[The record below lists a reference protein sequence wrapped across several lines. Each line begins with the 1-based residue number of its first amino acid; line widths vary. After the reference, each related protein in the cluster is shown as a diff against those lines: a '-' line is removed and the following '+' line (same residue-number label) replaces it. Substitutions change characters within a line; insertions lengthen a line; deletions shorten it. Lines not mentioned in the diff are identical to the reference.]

1 MTARYDLAELK
12 TRLDIVEVARLC
24 GLDPKKSGSAWVAR
38 CPAHPD
44 QTGSGHR
51 PNLALHKTKGAKC
64 FRCGFQADVIGLA
77 VKARGGDFGEVVDWL
92 ASLAGLTPAGEG
104 ATARRS
110 GSGLGYNGKGQGRD
124 MYPKGAPLPAAGDRP
139 PAVRIIG
146 DLPPDPGSHVR
157 TLTPAAGLVSSPLS
171 ADAQDDRR
179 PWAGFDA
186 LDDLEAATG
195 RAYVALVETTR
206 RLGLD
211 VDDPSTATHDQVAP
225 LLAEYR
231 RLDSAWAAALDLA
244 PVAGET
250 RAAADRSTLRV
261 RVFDAF
267 LAFTVPAGEVPR
279 AAAWLR
285 DKKGLTDQTQ
295 AAAGLR
301 WLTDWQAADK
311 GLKAAFDVETLK
323 TFGLVTD
330 KGRLRFWKHRL
341 LFPFWVKGKPVFF
354 AGRDID
360 AQGNDRRFDN
370 LSGSVPCPYNADDL
384 VEARRTG
391 RPLFVCEGY
400 TDCLTLTQS
409 GRLAVALGGTQGFK
423 TAWVADFEGLDVYLA
438 FDGDKAGREAAQK
451 VADLFVSEGLT
462 APKIVKLPD
471 GQDVTDYFTH
481 QRSKTRV

>member
-1 MTARYDLAELK
+1 MTPPATYDLTELK

-44 QTGSGHR
+44 SPEGR
-51 PNLALHKTKGAKC
+51 PNLALHATKGAKC
-64 FRCGFQADVIGLA
+64 FRCGWQADVIGLA
-77 VKARGGDFGEVVDWL
+77 VKAKGGNFSEVVTWL
-92 ASLAGLTPAGEG
+92 ASLAGLAPAGEG
-104 ATARRS
+104 ARGRRS

-124 MYPKGAPLPAAGDRP
+124 MYPKGAPLPA
-139 PAVRIIG
+139 V
-146 DLPPDPGSHVR
+146 
-157 TLTPAAGLVSSPLS
+157 AA
-171 ADAQDDRR
+171 AR
-179 PWAGFDA
+179 PWAGFDTF
-186 LDDLEAATG
+186 DDLEAATG

-211 VDDPSTATHDQVAP
+211 VDDPSTATDAQVAP

-231 RLDSAWAAALDLA
+231 RLDTAWAAALDLA

-250 RAAADRSTLRV
+250 RAGDDPPTLRV
-261 RVFDAF
+261 KVFDTF
-267 LAFTVPAGEVPR
+267 LGYTVPVGEVPR
-279 AAAWLR
+279 AAAWLK
-285 DKKGLTDQTQ
+285 DKKGLSADTQ
-295 AAAGLR
+295 ATADLR
-301 WLTDWQAADK
+301 WLSDWEAADK
-311 GLKAAFDVETLK
+311 GLKAAFDGETLK
-323 TFGLVTD
+323 ALGLVTD
-330 KGRLRFWKHRL
+330 KGRLHFWKHRL

-354 AGRDID
+354 AGRDIS
-360 AQGNDRRFDN
+360 AQGDDRRFDN
-370 LSGSVPCPYNADDL
+370 LSGSVPCPYNVDDL
-384 VEARRTG
+384 AEARRSG

-423 TAWVADFEGLDVYLA
+423 PAWVADFEGLDVFLA

-451 VADLFVSEGLT
+451 VADLFVSEGLA

>member
-1 MTARYDLAELK
+1 MTARYDLTELK

-44 QTGSGHR
+44 QTGPGHR

-77 VKARGGDFGEVVDWL
+77 VKAKGGDFGEVVDWL

-139 PAVRIIG
+139 PAVGIIG
-146 DLPPDPGSHVR
+146 DPPPDP
-157 TLTPAAGLVSSPLS
+157 GLVSSPSL
-171 ADAQDDRR
+171 AVAQDDRR
-179 PWAGFDA
+179 PWAGFDTF
-186 LDDLEAATG
+186 DDLEAATG

-231 RLDSAWAAALDLA
+231 RLDSAWAAALGLVA
-244 PVAGET
+244 LAGET
-250 RAAADRSTLRV
+250 RAGDDRPTLRV

-267 LAFTVPAGEVPR
+267 LGYTVPVGEVPR

-295 AAAGLR
+295 AVAGLR
-301 WLTDWQAADK
+301 WLTDWDAADK

-323 TFGLVTD
+323 GLGLVND

-341 LFPFWVKGKPVFF
+341 LFPFWVKGKPVFLQ
-354 AGRDID
+354 GRNID
-360 AQGNDRRFDN
+360 AQGDDRRFDN
-370 LSGSVPCPYNADDL
+370 LSGSVPCPYNVDDL
-384 VEARRTG
+384 AEARRTG

-423 TAWVADFEGLDVYLA
+423 PAWVVDFEGLDVYLA

-462 APKIVKLPD
+462 APKIVRLPD

>member
-1 MTARYDLAELK
+1 MTPPKYDLTELK

-38 CPAHPD
+38 CPAHSD
-44 QTGSGHR
+44 QVGPGHR
-51 PNLALHKTKGAKC
+51 PNLALHPTKGAKC

-77 VKARGGDFGEVVDWL
+77 VKAKRGDFGEVVDWL
-92 ASLAGLTPAGEG
+92 ASLAGLAPAGEG
-104 ATARRS
+104 ARGRRS
-110 GSGLGYNGKGQGRD
+110 GSGLGYNGKGKGRD
-124 MYPKGAPLPAAGDRP
+124 MYPKGAPLPPDPPVARP

-146 DLPPDPGSHVR
+146 DLPPDPGLVLR
-157 TLTPAAGLVSSPLS
+157 PTPATTQ
-171 ADAQDDRR
+171 DAR
-179 PWAGFDA
+179 PWAGFDTF
-186 LDDLEAATG
+186 DDLEAATG

-211 VDDPSTATHDQVAP
+211 VDDTSTASDDQVAP

-231 RLDSAWAAALDLA
+231 RLDTAWAAALGLVA
-244 PVAGET
+244 LAGET
-250 RAAADRSTLRV
+250 RAGDDRPTLRV

-267 LAFTVPAGEVPR
+267 LGYTVPVGEVPR
-279 AAAWLR
+279 AAAWLK
-285 DKKGLTDQTQ
+285 DKKGLSVETQTR
-295 AAAGLR
+295 AGLR
-301 WLTDWQAADK
+301 WLADWEAADR

-323 TFGLVTD
+323 GLGLVND

-360 AQGNDRRFDN
+360 AQGDARRFDN

-409 GRLAVALGGTQGFK
+409 GRLAVALGGTQGLK
-423 TAWVADFEGLDVYLA
+423 PAWVADFEGLDVFLA

-451 VADLFVSEGLT
+451 VADLFVSEGLA

>member
-1 MTARYDLAELK
+1 MTPPATYDLTELK

-44 QTGSGHR
+44 SPEGR
-51 PNLALHKTKGAKC
+51 PNLALHATKGAKC
-64 FRCGFQADVIGLA
+64 FRCGWQADVIGLA
-77 VKARGGDFGEVVDWL
+77 VKAKGGNFSEVVTWL
-92 ASLAGLTPAGEG
+92 ASLAGLAPAGEG
-104 ATARRS
+104 SRGRRS

-146 DLPPDPGSHVR
+146 DLPPDPGLVLR
-157 TLTPAAGLVSSPLS
+157 PEPAATQ
-171 ADAQDDRR
+171 DAR
-179 PWAGFDA
+179 PWAGFDTF
-186 LDDLEAATG
+186 DDLEAATG

-211 VDDPSTATHDQVAP
+211 VDDPSTATDAQVAP

-231 RLDSAWAAALDLA
+231 RLDTAWAAALDLA
-244 PVAGET
+244 PLAG
-250 RAAADRSTLRV
+250 DNSSTLRV

-311 GLKAAFDVETLK
+311 GLKAAFD
-323 TFGLVTD
+323 
-330 KGRLRFWKHRL
+330 
-341 LFPFWVKGKPVFF
+341 
-354 AGRDID
+354 
-360 AQGNDRRFDN
+360 
-370 LSGSVPCPYNADDL
+370 
-384 VEARRTG
+384 
-391 RPLFVCEGY
+391 
-400 TDCLTLTQS
+400 
-409 GRLAVALGGTQGFK
+409 
-423 TAWVADFEGLDVYLA
+423 
-438 FDGDKAGREAAQK
+438 GDKAGREAAQK
-451 VADLFVSEGLT
+451 VAALFVSEGLT

>member
-1 MTARYDLAELK
+1 MTPPAKYDLTELK

-44 QTGSGHR
+44 GPEGR
-51 PNLALHKTKGAKC
+51 PNLAIHPTKGAKC

-77 VKARGGDFGEVVDWL
+77 VKAKGGDFGEVVDWL
-92 ASLAGLTPAGEG
+92 ASLAGLAPAGEG
-104 ATARRS
+104 SRGRRS

-146 DLPPDPGSHVR
+146 DLPPDPGLV
-157 TLTPAAGLVSSPLS
+157 LPAGL
-171 ADAQDDRR
+171 AITQDDRR
-179 PWAGFDA
+179 PWAGFDTF
-186 LDDLEAATG
+186 DDLEAATG

-206 RLGLD
+206 RLGLA
-211 VDDPSTATHDQVAP
+211 VDDTSTASDDQVAP

-231 RLDSAWAAALDLA
+231 RLDTAWAAALGLVA
-244 PVAGET
+244 LAGET
-250 RAAADRSTLRV
+250 RAGDDRPTLRV

-267 LAFTVPAGEVPR
+267 LGYTVPVGEVPK
-279 AAAWLR
+279 AADWLR
-285 DKKGLTDQTQ
+285 DKKGLSVETQTR
-295 AAAGLR
+295 AGLR
-301 WLTDWQAADK
+301 WLADWEAADK
-311 GLKAAFDVETLK
+311 GLKTAFDGETLK

-330 KGRLRFWKHRL
+330 KGRLHFYRHRL
-341 LFPFWVKGKPVFF
+341 LFPFWVKGKPVFLQ
-354 AGRDID
+354 GRNID
-360 AQGNDRRFDN
+360 AQGDDRRFDN
-370 LSGSVPCPYNADDL
+370 PSGSVPCLYNVDAL
-384 VEARRTG
+384 GEARRTG
-391 RPLFVCEGY
+391 RPVFVCEGP
-400 TDCLTLTQS
+400 TDTLNLTQS
-409 GRLAVALGGTQGFK
+409 GRLAVGIVGTQGFK
-423 TAWVADFEGLDVYLA
+423 PAWVADLAGLDVFLA

-451 VADLFVSEGLT
+451 VADLFVSEGLA

>member
-1 MTARYDLAELK
+1 MTPPKYDLTKLK

-44 QTGSGHR
+44 GPEGR
-51 PNLALHKTKGAKC
+51 PNLAIHPTKGAKC

-77 VKARGGDFGEVVDWL
+77 VKAKGGDFGEVVDWL

-124 MYPKGAPLPAAGDRP
+124 MYPKGAPLPA
-139 PAVRIIG
+139 V
-146 DLPPDPGSHVR
+146 
-157 TLTPAAGLVSSPLS
+157 AA
-171 ADAQDDRR
+171 AR
-179 PWAGFDA
+179 PWAGFDTF
-186 LDDLEAATG
+186 DDLEAATG

-211 VDDPSTATHDQVAP
+211 VDDTSTATDAQVAP

-231 RLDSAWAAALDLA
+231 RLDTAWAAALGLA
-244 PVAGET
+244 ALAGD
-250 RAAADRSTLRV
+250 DRPTLRV
-261 RVFDAF
+261 KVFDAF
-267 LAFTVPAGEVPR
+267 LAYTVPVGEAPR
-279 AAAWLR
+279 AAAWLSDR
-285 DKKGLTDQTQ
+285 KGLSADTQ
-295 AAAGLR
+295 ATAGLR
-301 WLTDWQAADK
+301 WLSDWAAADR
-311 GLKAAFDVETLK
+311 GLKTTFDGETLK
-323 TFGLVTD
+323 TFGLVTA
-330 KGRLRFWKHRL
+330 KGQLRFWRHRL

-360 AQGNDRRFDN
+360 AQGDDRRFDN
-370 LSGSVPCPYNADDL
+370 LSGSVPCPYNVDDL
-384 VEARRTG
+384 AEARRSG

-400 TDCLTLTQS
+400 TDCLTLAQS

-423 TAWVADFEGLDVYLA
+423 PAWVADFEGLDVYLA

-451 VADLFVSEGLT
+451 VADLFASEGLA

>member
-1 MTARYDLAELK
+1 MTPPAKYDLTELK

-44 QTGSGHR
+44 SPEGR
-51 PNLALHKTKGAKC
+51 PNLAIHPTKGAKC
-64 FRCGFQADVIGLA
+64 FRCGWHADVIGLA
-77 VKARGGDFGEVVDWL
+77 VKAKGGDFGEVVDWL
-92 ASLAGLTPAGEG
+92 ASLAGLAPAGEG
-104 ATARRS
+104 SRGRRS

-146 DLPPDPGSHVR
+146 DLPPDPGLVLR
-157 TLTPAAGLVSSPLS
+157 PEPAATQ
-171 ADAQDDRR
+171 DAR
-179 PWAGFDA
+179 PWAGFDTF
-186 LDDLEAATG
+186 DDLEAATG

-323 TFGLVTD
+323 GLGLVTD

>member
-1 MTARYDLAELK
+1 MTPPAKYDLTELK

-44 QTGSGHR
+44 SPEGR
-51 PNLALHKTKGAKC
+51 PNLAIHPTKGAKC

-77 VKARGGDFGEVVDWL
+77 VKAKRGDFGEVVDWL
-92 ASLAGLTPAGEG
+92 ASLAGLAPAGEG
-104 ATARRS
+104 ARGRRS
-110 GSGLGYNGKGQGRD
+110 GSGLGYNGKGKGRD
-124 MYPKGAPLPAAGDRP
+124 MYPKGAPLPPDPPVARP

-146 DLPPDPGSHVR
+146 DLPPDPGLVLR
-157 TLTPAAGLVSSPLS
+157 PTPATTQ
-171 ADAQDDRR
+171 DAR
-179 PWAGFDA
+179 PWAGFDTF
-186 LDDLEAATG
+186 DDLEAATG

-211 VDDPSTATHDQVAP
+211 VDDTSTASDDQVAP

-231 RLDSAWAAALDLA
+231 RLDTAWAAALGLVA
-244 PVAGET
+244 LAGET
-250 RAAADRSTLRV
+250 RAGDDRPTLRV

-267 LAFTVPAGEVPR
+267 LGYTVPVGEVPR
-279 AAAWLR
+279 AAAWLK
-285 DKKGLTDQTQ
+285 DKKGLSVETQTR
-295 AAAGLR
+295 AGLR
-301 WLTDWQAADK
+301 WLADWEAADR

-323 TFGLVTD
+323 GLGLVTD

-360 AQGNDRRFDN
+360 AQGDDRRFDN
-370 LSGSVPCPYNADDL
+370 LSGSVPCPYNVDDL

-451 VADLFVSEGLT
+451 VAALFVSEGLT

>member
-1 MTARYDLAELK
+1 MTPPAKYDLTELK

-24 GLDPKKSGSAWVAR
+24 GLDPKKSGSSWVAR
-38 CPAHPD
+38 CPAHNDRPE
-44 QTGSGHR
+44 GR
-51 PNLALHKTKGAKC
+51 PNLGLDQVKGAKC
-64 FRCGFQADVIGLA
+64 FRCGWKADVIGLA
-77 VKARGGDFGEVVDWL
+77 VKAKGDDFGEVVDWL
-92 ASLAGLTPAGEG
+92 ARLVGLSPKGETKPAKG
-104 ATARRS
+104 RRS
-110 GSGLGYNGKGQGRD
+110 GSDLGYTDGVMGRD
-124 MYPKGAPLPAAGDRP
+124 MYPKGEPLPPDPPVAADP
-139 PAVRIIG
+139 PAYRIIG
-146 DLPPDPGSHVR
+146 DPPPDLVPPG
-157 TLTPAAGLVSSPLS
+157 TLAMTQE
-171 ADAQDDRR
+171 AQDWGSYTFVYPVESNPPVVAGKWERLADGRIEATYNR
-179 PWAGFDA
+179 PELIWAMMV
-186 LDDLEAATG
+186 TG
-195 RAYVALVETTR
+195 YKPTFE
-206 RLGLD
+206 
-211 VDDPSTATHDQVAP
+211 
-225 LLAEYR
+225 
-231 RLDSAWAAALDLA
+231 DLA
-244 PVAGET
+244 LLDAYDLAQGVVDVASNST
-250 RAAADRSTLRV
+250 DRPTLRV
-261 RVFDAF
+261 RVFEAF
-267 LAFTVPAGEVPR
+267 LGYTVPVSEVPK

-323 TFGLVTD
+323 GLGLVTD

-360 AQGNDRRFDN
+360 AQGDDRRFDN
-370 LSGSVPCPYNADDL
+370 LSGSVPCPYNVDDL

-451 VADLFVSEGLT
+451 VAALFVSEGLT